1 MFFLHFLNIKNLAKF
16 NPKNLRKFNGIYT
29 PNKISISLCKN
40 DEIFPGKKT
49 VKQLTVFMKEPAVL
63 CTVFVFFFKKFK
75 DSCSN
80 QVFFFFLSELRFWIW
95 RTTLITCQGYV
106 PVSNNRTARAW
117 SLDCHKCPFCCLSM
131 RQHQGASME
140 KLDTETLNP
149 KIVNPTPSPLM
160 VHSHLML
167 WKSRWHRR
175 WHPMLNG
182 Q

>member
-1 MFFLHFLNIKNLAKF
+1 
-16 NPKNLRKFNGIYT
+16 
-29 PNKISISLCKN
+29 
-40 DEIFPGKKT
+40 
-49 VKQLTVFMKEPAVL
+49 
-63 CTVFVFFFKKFK
+63 
-75 DSCSN
+75 
-80 QVFFFFLSELRFWIW
+80 
-95 RTTLITCQGYV
+95 
-106 PVSNNRTARAW
+106 
-117 SLDCHKCPFCCLSM
+117 M